1 MNYSNII
8 QLPFI
13 SIEQITFS
21 KQNKGTK
28 EIQFTY
34 LEQMELDWKSN
45 ATQLQWI

>member
-28 EIQFTY
+28 RFSLPI

>member
-34 LEQMELDWKSN
+34 SRTDGAGLEK
-45 ATQLQWI
+45 